1 MFSQGTDKKK
11 RIIGIDFGIKRMGIA
26 ITDETQTI
34 AQPLCVIKR
43 EGNKK
48 DIEKIREILRK
59 YDVKKI
65 VLGVSENE
73 KGELTEI
80 GKKSMAFGEKLR
92 ELDVEI
98 EFVEE
103 SFTTSIAH
111 DALTLSGVKTK
122 KHKDYVDKIAATLIL
137 QDYLRSQK
145 K

>member
-1 MFSQGTDKKK
+1 MEKKE
-11 RIIGIDFGIKRMGIA
+11 RVLGIDFGIKRMGIA

-43 EGNKK
+43 EGTKK
-48 DIEKIREILRK
+48 DIEKIKEILRK
-59 YDVKKI
+59 YDIKKI
-65 VLGVSENE
+65 VLGISENE

-80 GKKSMAFGEKLR
+80 GKRSMAFGDKLR
-92 ELDVEI
+92 QLGVEI
-98 EFVEE
+98 VFIEE

-111 DALTLSGVKTK
+111 NALSMSGMKVK
-122 KHKDYVDKIAATLIL
+122 KHKEYVDKIAATIIL

>member
-1 MFSQGTDKKK
+1 MEKKE
-11 RIIGIDFGIKRMGIA
+11 RILGLDFGIKRIGLA

-48 DIEKIREILRK
+48 DIEKIREVLQK

-73 KGELTEI
+73 YGEVTEI
-80 GKKSMAFGEKLR
+80 GKKSMAFGEKLK
-92 ELDVEI
+92 ELNVEV
-98 EFVEE
+98 EFIEE

-111 DALTLSGVKTK
+111 EALSFSGLKTK
-122 KHKDYVDKIAATLIL
+122 KHKEYIDKIAATLIL
-137 QDYLRSQK
+137 QDYLRSLNK
-145 K
+145 

>member
-1 MFSQGTDKKK
+1 MEKK
-11 RIIGIDFGIKRMGIA
+11 RIIGLDFGIKRIGVA

-59 YDVKKI
+59 YDVAKI

-73 KGELTEI
+73 RGEITEI
-80 GKKSMAFGEKLR
+80 GKKSMTFGDKLKD
-92 ELDVEI
+92 LGVEI
-98 EFVEE
+98 EFIEE

-111 DALTLSGVKTK
+111 DALSMSGMKVK
-122 KHKDYVDKIAATLIL
+122 KHKEYVDKIAATIIL